1 MNTVQLYIEDDLNV
15 EQLKKLKQLLLDTPK
30 VTDVEI
36 SSKSPH
42 EFLIEFEEHHNLPMK
57 IIEIIKEQG
66 YHPDIYSG

>member
-15 EQLKKLKQLLLDTPK
+15 EQLNSLKQLLLDTPN
-30 VTDVEI
+30 VTDVEV

-42 EFLIEFEEHHNLPMK
+42 EFLIEFEAHHNLPMK
-57 IIEIIKEQG
+57 IIEIIKGQG